1 MSSEGLGIAE
11 ACCCGNS
18 GNSGSCGHAPP
29 RRQFQRI
36 GRVDKALVGA
46 GKNNVLVDLDEAL
59 PLAVDSEG
67 RIAHVLALH
76 LRGTLQID
84 VTAATNAAMTGE
96 EIVRTAFASLFLR
109 KQAWD
114 YLAGVD
120 AADIMLDAW
129 LRTKHVVGQAQAGDY
144 SGYPAG
150 IYPAGIPTNHGVIE
164 SLFPVVDLEI
174 QCSRKGM
181 KGPAALEESILLSS
195 LIARS
200 DALTFSVPSAVV
212 SDAGGTNLATSG
224 FATDVECWADIV
236 WLDPGVAFL
245 SRDWQLESY
254 TTTNRSGTLRHKD
267 RSHEYVVVAH
277 YPEDNGGRYID
288 DYAGITAQCDDIL
301 FSSLTLEQWEVLA
314 DLELTRVASYQD
326 SVPPYGAGAKRRVL
340 PIVTPTPGGSA
351 GFASGPATF
360 QFASRTRTETR
371 FLHRTVACQD
381 AKRAG
386 NDAAKAGLVN
396 PTVAGNATSG
406 LVAMNRGVRR

>member
-1 MSSEGLGIAE
+1 
-11 ACCCGNS
+11 
-18 GNSGSCGHAPP
+18 
-29 RRQFQRI
+29 
-36 GRVDKALVGA
+36 LVGA
-46 GKNNVLVDLDEAL
+46 GKNNVQVDLDESL

-76 LRGTLQID
+76 LRGTLQIN
-84 VTAATNAAMTGE
+84 VTAATNDAMTGE
-96 EIVRTAFASLFLR
+96 EVVRTAFSSLFLR
-109 KQAWD
+109 KQSWD

-129 LRTKHVVGQAQAGDY
+129 LRTKHVVGQAAAGDY
-144 SGYPAG
+144 SGFPAG
-150 IYPAGIPTNHGVIE
+150 IYPAGIPTNNGVA
-164 SLFPVVDLEI
+164 SLYPIVDLEI

-181 KGPAALEESILLSS
+181 KGPAALEGSILLSS

-200 DALTFSVPSAVV
+200 DALTFSVPAAVV
-212 SDAGGTNLATSG
+212 SAAGGTNLTTSG
-224 FATDVECWADIV
+224 FSSDVECWADIV

-267 RSHEYVVVAH
+267 RSHEYAVVAH
-277 YPEDNGGRYID
+277 YPEDNGGRYVD
-288 DYAGITAQCDDIL
+288 DYSGITAQCDDIL
-301 FSSLTLEQWEVLA
+301 FSSLTLDQWQVLA
-314 DLELTRVASYQD
+314 DLELTRVANYQD
-326 SVPPYGAGAKRRVL
+326 SVPSYANGQNRRVL

-351 GFASGPATF
+351 GYASGPATY

-386 NDAAKAGLVN
+386 SDAAKAGLAN
-396 PTVAGNATSG
+396 PTVAGNSTSG
-406 LVAMNRGVRR
+406 LVAMNRGLKR